1 MSCTDVQRKW
11 NAGTRKNVG
20 LRKAK
25 HINFKRHRPGHTYPG
40 PSSLPP
46 DLTTSPQ
53 HFKNHAEFVS
63 HSNSSVMAP
72 LFQLQTE
79 GLLQLSFRA
88 DVDSDKTSSSE
99 HDTDISHTDHS
110 LTQSC
115 RKCLLFY
122 ESYIKLPPTQATT
135 LMEETTVQSAS
146 QLWHDARKLRI
157 TASTAKRVPKR
168 PTTNPKKILNEHFY
182 PAFKGNTATKYGK
195 ENEDNIIQLLKSRGH
210 AVERRG
216 LVIHPEHPWLAASP
230 DGILD
235 STKLLEIKCPFKSSM
250 SLTQFLNRPNGDI
263 RSLGDGQ
270 YVILPDGKDG
280 YYLQVSKKKKKK
292 KKIHTCRW
300 QPNS

>member
-63 HSNSSVMAP
+63 
-72 LFQLQTE
+72 
-79 GLLQLSFRA
+79 
-88 DVDSDKTSSSE
+88 
-99 HDTDISHTDHS
+99 
-110 LTQSC
+110 
-115 RKCLLFY
+115 
-122 ESYIKLPPTQATT
+122 
-135 LMEETTVQSAS
+135 
-146 QLWHDARKLRI
+146 RI

-216 LVIHPEHPWLAASP
+216 LLIHPEHHWLAASP

-235 STKLLEIKCPFKSSM
+235 STKLLEIKCPFKSSL

-263 RSLGDGQ
+263 RSLGDG
-270 YVILPDGKDG
+270 
-280 YYLQVSKKKKKK
+280 
-292 KKIHTCRW
+292 
-300 QPNS
+300 